1 MTRSWKLE
9 WVTANKEVIYFPY
22 PVSSCILCGKAKV
35 VALTV
40 RFQAILQSPPFL
52 TTLVGSTAPKES
64 SRSPNL
70 STLRSSF
77 VVESCPLRTALRLT
91 AFPVMTFFHLESGN
105 SGQEGELESD
115 LLVALGSKV

>member
-9 WVTANKEVIYFPY
+9 CVTANNEVMYSPY
-22 PVSSCILCGKAKV
+22 PVSSCSRCGNAKV

-40 RFQAILQSPPFL
+40 RFQAIHQSPPFC

-64 SRSPNL
+64 SSSPNF

-77 VVESCPLRTALRLT
+77 VVESCPLRTASRLT
-91 AFPVMTFFHLESGN
+91 AFPVITFLHSESGN
-105 SGQEGELESD
+105 SGQAGELESD
-115 LLVALGSKV
+115 LRVALGSKV

>member
-77 VVESCPLRTALRLT
+77 VVESCPLRTASRLT
-91 AFPVMTFFHLESGN
+91 K
-105 SGQEGELESD
+105 ELER
-115 LLVALGSKV
+115 LGQVEGQGCCLGNFCTCPCER

>member
-9 WVTANKEVIYFPY
+9 CVTANNEVMYSPY
-22 PVSSCILCGKAKV
+22 PVSSCSRCRNAKV

-40 RFQAILQSPPFL
+40 RFHAMHQSPPFP
-52 TTLVGSTAPKES
+52 TVLVGSTAPKEN

-77 VVESCPLRTALRLT
+77 VVESCPLRTASRLT
-91 AFPVMTFFHLESGN
+91 AVPVMIFVHSKFGN
-105 SGQEGELESD
+105 SGQVEELVSD
-115 LLVALGSKV
+115 LLVVLGSRV